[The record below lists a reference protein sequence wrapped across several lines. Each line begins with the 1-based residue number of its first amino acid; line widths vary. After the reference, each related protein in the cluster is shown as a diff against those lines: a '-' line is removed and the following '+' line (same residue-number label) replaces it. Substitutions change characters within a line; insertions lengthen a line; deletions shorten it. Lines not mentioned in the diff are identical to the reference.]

1 MVILEITI
9 KWRAKKTGAYYEYNP
24 LQFCRSIVQGT
35 VFVDHK
41 LWSYV
46 CSALTYSAEK
56 DNNYTAQDYI
66 KTLNIKSE
74 SVVAGILDVQLIDFT
89 SKVTLLSSG
98 ERERNTG
105 HFKFLGRCVAE

>member
-1 MVILEITI
+1 MST
-9 KWRAKKTGAYYEYNP
+9 TPYNSAEA
-24 LQFCRSIVQGT
+24 LFKELSLLTTNC
-35 VFVDHK
+35 K
-41 LWSYV
+41 
-46 CSALTYSAEK
+46 CSSLTYSAEK
-56 DNNYTAQDYI
+56 DSKYTAQDYI
-66 KTLNIKSE
+66 KTLNIIMSE